1 MLRYQGLRIEHVLL
15 LTIVVGVVVICII
28 LGATVVHEVRI
39 LLSMVLPLVLLVVQ
53 RHVLVVT
60 TNESV

>member
-15 LTIVVGVVVICII
+15 LTIGVGVVVICII